1 MSRPNISTITII
13 LAGGQGERLSIFSE
27 KRAKPAVPFA
37 GKYRIIDFALS
48 NCVNSG
54 LNDILV
60 LTQYRPSSL
69 HDHIGIGR
77 PWDLDRLHGGV
88 RMVSP
93 YLGRK
98 DADWYRGTADA
109 VYQNISELANLKCET
124 VLILGGD
131 HIYKMDYRPMI
142 DLHAK
147 NEADVTVGVMH
158 IPIEEAHRFGI
169 VTADEAGRVVDFQEK
184 PKQPKS
190 NLVSMGIYVFKKDVL
205 VDRLL
210 RDAQNANSQ
219 HDFGHNI
226 IPQMLNDGDKVY
238 AYSFL
243 DYWRDVGTVQS
254 YWEANMELLEDPPAV
269 DLYERNWVIYTKS
282 EERPSAIIGPK
293 AKVERSMV
301 SHGCQIYGQVI
312 HSVLS
317 PGVIVEEG
325 AIVRDSIIMFDTV
338 IGRNSVLDRMV
349 IDKEVIIGPDSQ
361 LGLGDDNTPNKLEPG
376 RLNTGLSIIGKRSHL
391 PAGLKMGRNVKV
403 GTDLKPSDFPD
414 LEIPTGETVQIAQA
428 DPRDR
433 VRSGDS
439 R

>member
-1 MSRPNISTITII
+1 MSRQGSTVTII
-13 LAGGQGERLSIFSE
+13 LAGGQGERLSILSE

-48 NCVNSG
+48 NCVNSD
-54 LNDILV
+54 LDDVLV
-60 LTQYRPSSL
+60 LTQYRPISL

-109 VYQNISELANLKCET
+109 VYQNINELAELRCEN

-142 DLHAK
+142 ELH
-147 NEADVTVGVMH
+147 NQNRADVTVGVMR

-169 VTADEAGRVVDFQEK
+169 VTANDEGRIVDFQEK

-190 NLVSMGIYVFKKDVL
+190 NLVSMGIYVFSKDVL
-205 VDRLL
+205 VDRLTK
-210 RDAQNANSQ
+210 DAAVSTSQ

-226 IPQMLNDGDKVY
+226 IPMMLESGDRVFAYAFDG
-238 AYSFL
+238 
-243 DYWRDVGTVQS
+243 YWRDVGTVQS

-269 DLYERNWVIYTKS
+269 DLYERSWVISTKS
-282 EERPSAIIGPK
+282 EERPPALISAK
-293 AKVERSMV
+293 ARVERSLI
-301 SHGCQIYGQVI
+301 SHGCQIHGQVI

-317 PGVIVEEG
+317 PGVIVEAG
-325 AIVRDSIIMFDTV
+325 AVVRDSIIMFDTF
-338 IGRNSVLDRMV
+338 IGENSVVDRSVLD
-349 IDKEVIIGPDSQ
+349 KEVVIGPNSYI
-361 LGLGDDNTPNKLEPG
+361 GYGEDDTPNKLEPQ
-376 RLNTGLSIIGKRSHL
+376 RLNTGITLIGKRAIL
-391 PAGLKMGRNVKV
+391 PAGIKIGRNVKI
-403 GTDLKPSDFPD
+403 GTDVAPEDFNGLD
-414 LEIPTGETVQIAQA
+414 LASGETVIA
-428 DPRDR
+428 PKERR
-433 VRSGDS
+433 PERLHNK
-439 R
+439 

>member
-1 MSRPNISTITII
+1 MSRQGNTVTII
-13 LAGGQGERLSIFSE
+13 LAGGQGERLSILSE

-48 NCVNSG
+48 NCVNSD
-54 LNDILV
+54 LDDVLV
-60 LTQYRPSSL
+60 LTQYRPISL

-109 VYQNISELANLKCET
+109 VYQNINELTEIRSEN

-142 DLHAK
+142 ELHNQNK
-147 NEADVTVGVMH
+147 ADVTVGVMR

-169 VTADEAGRVVDFQEK
+169 VTANDEGRIVDFQEK

-190 NLVSMGIYVFKKDVL
+190 NLVSMGIYVFNKDVL
-205 VDRLL
+205 VDRLT
-210 RDAQNANSQ
+210 RDAAVSTSQ

-226 IPQMLNDGDKVY
+226 IPMMLESGDRVFAYAFDG
-238 AYSFL
+238 
-243 DYWRDVGTVQS
+243 YWRDVGTVQS

-269 DLYERNWVIYTKS
+269 DLYERSWVISTKS
-282 EERPSAIIGPK
+282 EERPPALVSSK
-293 AKVERSMV
+293 ARVERSMI
-301 SHGCQIYGQVI
+301 SHGCQIHGQVI

-317 PGVIVEEG
+317 PGVIVEAG
-325 AIVRDSIIMFDTV
+325 AVVRDSIIMFDTF
-338 IGRNSVLDRMV
+338 IGENSVVDRSVLD
-349 IDKEVIIGPDSQ
+349 KEVVIGPNSYI
-361 LGLGDDNTPNKLEPG
+361 GYGEDDTPNKLEPQ
-376 RLNTGLSIIGKRSHL
+376 RLNTGITLVGKRAVL
-391 PAGLKMGRNVKV
+391 PAGIRIGRNVKI
-403 GTDLKPSDFPD
+403 GTDVTPDDFGG
-414 LEIPTGETVQIAQA
+414 LELASGETVIA
-428 DPRDR
+428 PKERR
-433 VRSGDS
+433 PERF
-439 R
+439 RNK

>member
-1 MSRPNISTITII
+1 MSRPSNKVLTII
-13 LAGGQGERLSIFSE
+13 LAGGQGERLSILSQ

-54 LNDILV
+54 LDDVLV
-60 LTQYRPSSL
+60 LTQYRPLSL
-69 HDHIGIGR
+69 HDHIGVGK

-88 RMVSP
+88 RLVSP

-109 VYQNISELANLKCET
+109 VYQNINELIAYDCDT

-142 DLHAK
+142 DLHLSK
-147 NEADVTVGVMH
+147 EADVTVGVMR

-169 VTADEAGRVVDFQEK
+169 VTADDESRVVDFQEK

-205 VDRLL
+205 IDRLL
-210 RDAQNANSQ
+210 KDAALSDSQ

-226 IPQMLNDGDKVY
+226 MPDMLAGGDRVFAY
-238 AYSFL
+238 AFT
-243 DYWRDVGTVQS
+243 DYWRDVGTVHS
-254 YWEANMELLEDPPAV
+254 YWEANMELLDSPPAV
-269 DLYERNWVIYTKS
+269 NLYERDWVIYTKS
-282 EERPSAIIGPK
+282 EERPPARISSTAR
-293 AKVERSMV
+293 VERSMI
-301 SHGCQIYGQVI
+301 SHGCQIKGEVS

-325 AIVRDSIIMFDTV
+325 AIVRDSIIMFDTF
-338 IGRNSVLDRMV
+338 IGRNTVIDRAV
-349 IDKEVIIGPDSQ
+349 IDKEVVIGADSVIGQ
-361 LGLGDDNTPNKLEPG
+361 GNDNIPNKAEPQ
-376 RLNTGLSIIGKRSHL
+376 RLNTGITLIGKRAIL
-391 PAGLKMGRNVKV
+391 PSGIHVGRNVKI
-403 GTDLKPSDFPD
+403 GTDVRPEDFEGSE
-414 LEIPTGETVQIAQA
+414 LASGETVLAGAAPEERRRKIGAQ
-428 DPRDR
+428 
-433 VRSGDS
+433 
-439 R
+439 